1 MKLIIQIPCY
11 NEEKTLPITLRELPR
26 QVEGFS
32 KVEWLLID
40 DGSRDRSIEVAI
52 EHGIDHV
59 VKLNTRR
66 GLAEVFRR
74 GLDACIQ
81 LDADVIVNTDADNQY
96 NAADIPK
103 LVKPI
108 LEKKAEIVV
117 GARPISDIPHF
128 SPIKKGL
135 QKLGS
140 WAVRRLSYASVP
152 DAPSG
157 FRAISREA
165 AMQLNVFNSYTYTLE
180 TLIQAG
186 NKNITTQ
193 SVPIRVNEEL
203 RPSKL
208 VKSVSS
214 YVMNS
219 IITIFRIFV
228 VYRPFKT
235 FMMTGLLIFFIGVL
249 LGLRY
254 VYFMFIGEGL
264 GHVQL
269 VVLVGVLLGFGFQTM
284 IVAFLA
290 DLLAV
295 NRFLLED
302 VQLRSKRIC
311 LEIKRPAHSQSLQP
325 GLHET
330 VHASESDYDPLT
342 RLYTR
347 QYLDKFLE
355 WDNEHKKFFNTCA
368 GALMIR
374 IDQLQAFRKN
384 YGVDVMEDVLLT
396 IGTFLRSDVRDVDL
410 VCRYDD
416 ETFLMLL
423 SNASLR
429 VTKRRAEELQE
440 NVKHLV
446 LGKKEE
452 RTQIILIFSVAALPE
467 HGSDINHVIE
477 SAENLLIK
485 DGVPGSRRIV
495 IAC

>member
-40 DGSRDRSIEVAI
+40 DGSQDRSIAVAI
-52 EHGIDHV
+52 EHGIDHI

-103 LVKPI
+103 LVEPI
-108 LEKKAEIVV
+108 LEKNADIVI
-117 GARPISDIPHF
+117 GTRPISDISHF
-128 SPIKKGL
+128 SPIKKWL

-140 WAVRRLSYASVP
+140 WAIRRLSYASVS

-186 NKNITTQ
+186 NKNIAIQ
-193 SVPIRVNEEL
+193 SVPIRVNAEL

-208 VKSVSS
+208 VKSISS

-219 IITIFRIFV
+219 VITILRIFV

-235 FMMTGLLIFFIGVL
+235 FMTAGLILFTAGFL

-254 VYFMFIGEGL
+254 VYFKSIGEGP

-269 VVLVGVLLGFGFQTM
+269 VILMGVLLGFGFQTM

-302 VQLRSKRIC
+302 VQLRLKRVG
-311 LEIKRPAHSQSLQP
+311 LDIKRPAHSQSLQP
-325 GLHET
+325 GMHET
-330 VHASESDYDPLT
+330 VLARESDYDPLT

-347 QYLDKFLE
+347 HYLDKFLE
-355 WDNEHKKFFNTCA
+355 WDNEYKKFFNTCA

-374 IDQLQAFRKN
+374 IDQLQSFRES

-396 IGTFLRSDVRDVDL
+396 IGTFLRNDVRDVDL

-429 VTKRRAEELQE
+429 VVKLRAEELQE
-440 NVKHLV
+440 KVQHLV
-446 LGKKEE
+446 LGKKEDL
-452 RTQIILIFSVAALPE
+452 TQIILIFSVAALPE
-467 HGSDINHVIE
+467 HGSDIDHVIE
-477 SAENLLIK
+477 SAENLLMK
-485 DGVPGSRRIV
+485 DEVTGDRRIV
-495 IAC
+495 IAL